1 MDRNEDKNHPQ
12 ACSFLTPLLDDA
24 CSLTQEELRERM
36 DWAIQEAKSDAP
48 LGGIPIPPPPENEFQ
63 IILAKMKE
71 RGITPK
77 LMADYDE
84 EPGAPLNGST
94 EEFIDEVSE
103 GKTEYIVEEPQ
114 KVNEEHSAD
123 KPGAREKGNTDKL
136 IGAGS
141 ENSKEKSL
149 TSETS
154 EQATGKSGK
163 EIDGTPEKAEEAAK
177 NTVEEKDKQKEA
189 EGEGRGSK
197 KNVFLQLTK
206 AAGVIAAGVAV
217 TVAVVML
224 KPGIDVVG
232 KRNYEYKSRIRNEE
246 KGDVVWNNQEDYI
259 TNENLVEDA
268 YKQIRNEL
276 GITVVKL
283 NHLPED
289 LFFSEIII
297 KNKHARLEFSGED
310 SYLYVVEALNS
321 KDNSENRSSDREDY
335 KIIENV
341 WIDKKITIKKNKIS
355 DDLNEYS
362 ASFEI
367 GNALYFFQAIME
379 EQEFISIVENLTLE
393 NN

>member
-141 ENSKEKSL
+141 ENSTEKSP

-177 NTVEEKDKQKEA
+177 NIVEEKDKQKEA

-232 KRNYEYKSRIRNEE
+232 KRNYEYKSRIDNEE
-246 KGDVVWNNQEDYI
+246 KGDVVWNNQEDYLD
-259 TNENLVEDA
+259 EQSYLEEA
-268 YKQIRNEL
+268 YDEIREEL
-276 GITVVKL
+276 GIAVLKL
-283 NHLPED
+283 NYKPKGMKLSKVVIE
-289 LFFSEIII
+289 
-297 KNKHARLEFSGED
+297 NRHARLEFNSKNN
-310 SYLYVVEALNS
+310 YLYLTEVLYPV
-321 KDNSENRSSDREDY
+321 DNSENRFSDRKLYKTIFNEWIEKDILIQKNNLEDNVVEY
-335 KIIENV
+335 SAYFESGNSYYYLEASMDENEFLNIIENL
-341 WIDKKITIKKNKIS
+341 II
-355 DDLNEYS
+355 E
-362 ASFEI
+362 
-367 GNALYFFQAIME
+367 
-379 EQEFISIVENLTLE
+379 
-393 NN
+393 

>member
-141 ENSKEKSL
+141 ENSTEKSP

-163 EIDGTPEKAEEAAK
+163 EIDGTPGKAEEAAK
-177 NTVEEKDKQKEA
+177 NIVEEKDKQKEA

-206 AAGVIAAGVAV
+206 AVGVIAAGVAV

-259 TNENLVEDA
+259 TNQNKIDEVYEEIKD
-268 YKQIRNEL
+268 KL
-276 GITVVKL
+276 GIAVLKL
-283 NHLPED
+283 NYMPEGMQ
-289 LFFSEIII
+289 LSKYVIE
-297 KNKHARLEFSGED
+297 KRHVRLEFTD
-310 SYLYVVEALNS
+310 NKNYLYVIEVLYPI
-321 KDNSENRSSDREDY
+321 DNSENRFSDRQEY
-335 KIIENV
+335 KTIFNE
-341 WIDKKITIKKNKIS
+341 WIGEEISVQVNKVKEGM
-355 DDLNEYS
+355 LEYS
-362 ASFEI
+362 AYFER
-367 GNALYFFQAIME
+367 GNAFYYIQAVTE
-379 EQEFISIVENLTLE
+379 EQEFDNIIESLILE
-393 NN
+393 ND

>member
-36 DWAIQEAKSDAP
+36 NWAIQEAKSDAP

-84 EPGAPLNGST
+84 EPGTPLNGST

-114 KVNEEHSAD
+114 KAKEEHAAD
-123 KPGAREKGNTDKL
+123 KPGVREKVSIDTL
-136 IGAGS
+136 IGASS
-141 ENSKEKSL
+141 ENSTEKSPQA
-149 TSETS
+149 ETP
-154 EQATGKSGK
+154 EQVVGKSEK
-163 EIDGTPEKAEEAAK
+163 EIDGSMEKAEEVAK
-177 NTVEEKDKQKEA
+177 NTVEEKDKQREA

-232 KRNYEYKSRIRNEE
+232 KRNYEYKSRIDNEE

-259 TNENLVEDA
+259 TNQNKIDEVYEEIKD
-268 YKQIRNEL
+268 KL
-276 GITVVKL
+276 GIAVLRL
-283 NHLPED
+283 NYMPEGMQ
-289 LFFSEIII
+289 LSKYIIE
-297 KNKHARLEFSGED
+297 KRHVRLEFTD
-310 SYLYVVEALNS
+310 NKNYLYVIEVLYPI
-321 KDNSENRSSDREDY
+321 DNSENRFSDRQEYKTIFNEWIGEEISVQVNKVKEDM
-335 KIIENV
+335 
-341 WIDKKITIKKNKIS
+341 
-355 DDLNEYS
+355 LEYS
-362 ASFEI
+362 AYFER
-367 GNALYFFQAIME
+367 GNAFYYIQAVTE
-379 EQEFISIVENLTLE
+379 EQEFDNIIESLILE
-393 NN
+393 ND